1 MIDMKENIVTRKFL
15 TQKLANEINAN
26 YGTYIHNVL
35 LDHACIR
42 KIIIE
47 Y

>member
-1 MIDMKENIVTRKFL
+1 MKENIVIRKFL
-15 TQKLANEINAN
+15 TQKLENLINAN
-26 YGTYIHNVL
+26 YGTYIL

-42 KIIIE
+42 KIMIE